1 MEGEAIANSLPA
13 LRSGRIIFAN
23 AETARR
29 HLSVYAERT
38 FQKEK
43 AAVTNALPDAYKSR
57 WKKWCVL
64 DAVADGKGFPCY
76 VLSPYDVPPGPHRTS
91 WMEWFE
97 QVRAF
102 VTALCEICALS
113 VGSLSREIEGQFVQV
128 APVTILSATTST
140 IGVLLT

>member
-1 MEGEAIANSLPA
+1 MEGEAIASSLTA
-13 LRSGRIIFAN
+13 ARSGRIIFAN

-38 FQKEK
+38 FHREK

-64 DAVADGKGFPCY
+64 DAVDGGKGDPCY

-102 VTALCEICALS
+102 VSPALC
-113 VGSLSREIEGQFVQV
+113 
-128 APVTILSATTST
+128 LSAPYPERWRDSSFKLRRLRFARRPLP
-140 IGVLLT
+140 LLEFH